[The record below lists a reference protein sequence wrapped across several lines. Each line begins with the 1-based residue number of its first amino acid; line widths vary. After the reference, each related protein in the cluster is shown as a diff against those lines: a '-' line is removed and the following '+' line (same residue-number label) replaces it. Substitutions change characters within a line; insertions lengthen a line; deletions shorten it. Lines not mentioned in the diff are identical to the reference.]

1 MAGTLKGSP
10 ELRRRLKAIKTVF
23 KPAARDWTDA
33 TVAEARHLVRV
44 RTGATRRSIRRRNA
58 SQRKATVVGHRAVN
72 FIDAGAKAHDIT
84 AKRQSALKFTAGGQT
99 MFRRKVHK
107 RAQRAHP
114 FKREAAQRGLE
125 KVDLIGDLVRLWNAA
140 S

>member
-44 RTGATRRSIRRRNA
+44 RTGATRRGIRRRNA
-58 SQRKATVVGHRAVN
+58 SQRKATVVGPRAVN

-84 AKRQSALKFTAGGQT
+84 ARKMTTLKFSSGGQAV
-99 MFRRKVHK
+99 FRRKVHK
-107 RAQRAHP
+107 RAQSAHP
-114 FKREAAQRGLE
+114 FKAEAGRRGLE
-125 KVDLIGDLVRLWNAA
+125 KVDLIGDLVRLWNQAA
-140 S
+140 